1 MDRGWSWGREFVT
14 ARAITATDIAE
25 ENRKSRR
32 RVSRTICILA
42 LRGSRGA
49 HHIAMQ
55 VISLRIVPF
64 IDSQSLEAR
73 EGREVLL
80 RDSSGFH
87 LYLTDGD
94 PKSVAEERIIS
105 LELREALIW
114 LNEAQEDRGS
124 FWS

>member
-1 MDRGWSWGREFVT
+1 VRPKIRHRKANHNDRHYG
-14 ARAITATDIAE
+14 
-25 ENRKSRR
+25 RKSAFNKMCKQ
-32 RVSRTICILA
+32 TICILA
-42 LRGSRGA
+42 VRGSRGA
-49 HHIAMQ
+49 QHIAMQ
-55 VISLRIVPF
+55 VISFRIVPL
-64 IDSQSLEAR
+64 IDAQSLEAR

-94 PKSVAEERIIS
+94 PASAAEERIIG

-114 LNEAQEDRGS
+114 LNEAREDQGS

>member
-1 MDRGWSWGREFVT
+1 VRPKIGHRKGNHSGRHCG
-14 ARAITATDIAE
+14 
-25 ENRKSRR
+25 RKSE
-32 RVSRTICILA
+32 VNKTCKQPICILA
-42 LRGSRGA
+42 LQGSWGA

-55 VISLRIVPF
+55 VVSLRIVPF

-94 PKSVAEERIIS
+94 PTSAAEERIIS

-114 LNEAQEDRGS
+114 LNEAREDQGS